1 MLRPILGAAAILCFE
16 FSIKHNVMNLKT
28 SLPLITLCILS
39 TSSFAA
45 SWSKTQLHINRG
57 DITNPFTSLEAGTTN
72 VSLQHA
78 SGYDYGDNFFFIDYL
93 NDDLE
98 DDYQD
103 RDFYG
108 EWYSTFS
115 LSKISGN
122 DFSFGAISDVGLTAG
137 FNASGEAKVLKY
149 LPGVK
154 VNWQAPGFSFLSTL
168 VTAYIDDN
176 EGIARGGAPS
186 ETNSWM
192 LDIAWGYPF
201 TIGSQH
207 FNITGHIEY
216 IAERENELG
225 NDVKAWIL
233 AQPIITWDLGNA
245 IDMKKDTLLIGL
257 EWQYWH
263 NKLGTDTNESVPQLH
278 VEWTF

>member
-1 MLRPILGAAAILCFE
+1 MRSSLGVSAILCTLLP
-16 FSIKHNVMNLKT
+16 IKHIVMNIKSTL
-28 SLPLITLCILS
+28 SLFALCAVS
-39 TSSFAA
+39 SSSFAA
-45 SWSKTQLHINRG
+45 NWSTTQLHLNYG
-57 DITNPFTSLEAGTTN
+57 DFKNPFTEQEAGTSIA
-72 VSLQHA
+72 SLQHA
-78 SGYDYGDNFFFIDYL
+78 SGYDYGDNFFFIDYI
-93 NDDLE
+93 NDNV
-98 DDYQD
+98 DDGYQD

-115 LSKISGN
+115 LSKITGN
-122 DFSFGAISDVGLTAG
+122 DFSFGAIADVGLTAG
-137 FNASGEAKVLKY
+137 FNAAGDAKVLKY

-176 EGIARGGAPS
+176 EGVARGGAPI

-192 LDIAWGYPF
+192 LDVAWGYPF
-201 TIGSQH
+201 SIGSQK
-207 FNITGHIEY
+207 FNITGHVEY
-216 IAERENELG
+216 IAERENEFG
-225 NDVKAWIL
+225 EDVKAWIL

-245 IDMKKDTLLIGL
+245 ISMKENTLLLGL

-263 NKLGTDTNESVPQLH
+263 NKLGTDTTESVPQFH